1 MANSEQQFHE
11 FLRHE
16 VNLNK
21 RRYDDLESHVNA
33 VNSWLKGHL
42 NGYQRTERQGS
53 WALGTLIKPVD
64 TNDEYDAD
72 VQVVMNPNPNWEP
85 KDYVQALYNALQQNR
100 NYADKIKRNT
110 RCVTVNYAG
119 DFHLDVVPRVTIK
132 GNHYICNRVENEFQ
146 RTDGT
151 SYRDW
156 FSDKDR
162 IAGGNLRR
170 VVRLLKFLRDHKNNY
185 TAKSILLTTLV
196 GTTISASDEGTPAV
210 SSLENTLITVLTRM
224 DNYLQQNPVMPEIRN
239 PVLSSET
246 FNRHWDQVKYAN
258 FRERVHSHLALAR
271 QAMSEPST
279 ERSFARWQ
287 GLFGDAFGKPSSGSS
302 STGNNGTSSS
312 SSGGPGR
319 NLVAGAATPIV
330 RQRGEAPRFG

>member
-1 MANSEQQFHE
+1 MATSEQQFHG

-21 RRYDDLESHVNA
+21 RRRDDLETHVNA
-33 VNSWLKGHL
+33 VDSWLRGRL
-42 NGYQRTERQGS
+42 TGYQRVERQGS

-72 VQVVMNPNPNWEP
+72 VQLVMNPIPNWEP
-85 KDYVQALYNALQQNR
+85 KDYIQALHNALRQNR
-100 NYADKIKRNT
+100 NYADKTTRNT

-119 DFHLDVVPRVTIK
+119 DFHLDVVPRVTID
-132 GNHYICNRVENEFQ
+132 GGHYICNRAENKFEP
-146 RTDGT
+146 TDGT
-151 SYRDW
+151 GYRDW
-156 FSDKDR
+156 FNGKDR
-162 IAGGNLRR
+162 ISGGYLKR

-196 GTTISASDEGTPAV
+196 GNTVSASDEGTPAV
-210 SSLENTLITVLTRM
+210 SSLENTLITVLTKM
-224 DNYLQQNPVMPEIRN
+224 DNYLQQHPVVPEIRN
-239 PVLSSET
+239 PVLPSET

-258 FRERVHSHLALAR
+258 FRERIHSHLALAR
-271 QAMSEPST
+271 QAMSEPSQDK
-279 ERSFARWQ
+279 SFARWQ

-302 STGNNGTSSS
+302 STGKNS
-312 SSGGPGR
+312 SSGSSTGGSGR

-330 RQRGEAPRFG
+330 RQRGEAQRFG